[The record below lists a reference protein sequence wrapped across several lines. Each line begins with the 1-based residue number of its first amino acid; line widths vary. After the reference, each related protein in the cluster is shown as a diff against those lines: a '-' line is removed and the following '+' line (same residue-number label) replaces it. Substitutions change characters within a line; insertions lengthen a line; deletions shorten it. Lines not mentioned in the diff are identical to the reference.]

1 MNPEEG
7 LSAILA
13 KNPPGREEMKGSLAA
28 IDIQIESTHNRLY

>member
-13 KNPPGREEMKGSLAA
+13 ENPPGREEMKGSLAA
-28 IDIQIESTHNRLY
+28 VDIQIESAHNCLY